1 MSMWRK
7 TRSTPTGLFQGDHDL
22 DRRWT
27 ACRNDTCGRKRHAR
41 TRKAA
46 REVKEEPRDRSKR
59 GGCTNSMGV
68 ERESTGMDRSAKYAA
83 SGGLKVADFLDMAKL
98 RTFEEELA
106 NGVSLAAKSMTGQG
120 KWKKCVVKSF
130 ERGSGLY
137 TIQTSRGEYMK
148 LARTHILFD
157 AEDQEIFA
165 TTVKEAY
172 KKCEVHE
179 KLVFYRMCLESIPC
193 DNLDRV
199 NVAWLQEILRK
210 SICSLSL
217 RDQHSMLDVMDEIN
231 AEYMKSIN
239 KVLLETN
246 LDDIAEMSE
255 FLSDFKS
262 SYPAESIVSVFP
274 ELSDSK
280 AVLYESAKVLQNDSY
295 LTSLEALDVLSIE
308 KSESYEVSELSFF
321 STDESDMVEVS
332 KFQNMQLKRCAS
344 ISDRLLQSWIPGLQL
359 AIQNACKGT
368 TKSWLSSQECRLW
381 LYESSKMKRFL
392 TLLRIQM
399 EDTVRGMV
407 LASLQRYVCYMEAQ
421 RPSSVHAGTNGIHGC
436 LHSAFRKPAF
446 LVYLVTDKGELSL
459 NPGIDSYGSSFMD
472 IFETMV
478 SSSSNLPQLEP
489 LVMEHLL
496 WEEPMALRVLDRED
510 PEVVSLRQ
518 RLLVCSQQL
527 IDGLQTQMA
536 KLSVLDP
543 IVSCDAQAYLS
554 RIEQSGKVADLEYMK
569 SEIYRHLQDVE
580 AINVTL
586 HDDITAASF
595 CIRTAGA
602 KEALLEKKNTMIKG
616 CEDLLLTEALGKS
629 KALNKEYE
637 AMSTQLT
644 APTSSPE
651 DIQERH
657 ALIQNLPI
665 TLQAFQN
672 QTKTIEAFYQFLF
685 ELKRPLSDE
694 NFAIKSESYV
704 WPLRVFNQVQD
715 ISQMLREDLEKYKGE
730 QKQQQIELDV
740 RISELSEHIL
750 SILDGDYLLAEADHS
765 IKIGDAYA
773 QLTEVDELCKTFNN
787 REEIFSQK
795 TTDYSKVRKLVQE
808 LEPHYLY
815 WKTASDWATAKSS
828 WLKQPFHGLD
838 PVKVEEGLTEIWEI
852 ASKLETTFAQRKLE
866 RYTLLCISCR
876 EEVETFRSYCT
887 VLSALRSDALRKRHW
902 VSLASLV
909 GIPMH
914 DSDPLTLQ
922 KLIQA
927 GFMKLE
933 DQILDVCST
942 ALKEFG
948 IEQALDRM
956 VCEWDGVLLTV
967 VKYRESGT
975 FVIKVEDS
983 VTQQLDDHI
992 VMTQAMGFSPYK
1004 GPFEAEI
1011 QQWEKKLALISEVLD
1026 EWIALQK
1033 SWMYLEPIFTSDDIM
1048 QQLPVEGKKF
1058 AQVNQMWRKTLDEA
1072 RVNNNLLSVCSSN
1085 DLLESFRLSNETLE
1099 RVQKGLADYLE
1110 TKRLAFSRFF
1120 FLSNDELLQ
1129 ILSQTRNPRAVQPH
1143 LHKCFEAIESLVFEE
1158 DQKIVG
1164 MRSKEQEVVPF
1175 NEHMYPEGSVEN
1187 WLCDVER
1194 IMRSSIREQILS
1206 CLDDFHHKKREEW
1219 VRSWPAMCVLA
1230 ANSIIWTE
1238 RTEQAIADGNLEEWY
1253 AMNIQQLDGLADL
1266 LAGDLSHL
1274 DRLTIGALIVHDVHA
1289 RDVIQRLIDENV
1301 SSAAD
1306 FEWISQLRYYWEDG
1320 NVYVKMVQA
1329 CLQYGYEYLGNQP
1342 RLVITPLTDRC
1353 YMTLMSA
1360 MHLNLGGAPAGP
1372 AGTGKTETTKD
1383 LAKALAKQCVV
1394 FNCSDG
1400 LDYIAMGKFF
1410 KGLAA
1415 SGAWACFDEFNRIDL
1430 EVLSVIAQQ
1439 ILTIQMAIQQKVEV
1453 FTFEGTEIKLNPS
1466 CAVFITMN
1474 PGYAGRSE
1482 LPDNL
1487 SALFRPCAMMVPDYG
1502 LIAEI
1507 SLMSFGFKNARHL
1520 AKKMVATF
1528 KLCSEQLSNQ
1538 DHYDYGMRAVKA
1550 VITAAGNLKRENPGM
1565 DEESLL
1571 LRGLRDVN
1579 VPKFL
1584 SHDIPLFEGIIS
1596 DLFPGIE
1603 KSEVNYTDLI
1613 DAIRVSCREMNLQAT
1628 SHFISKVIQLYDMT
1642 QVRHG
1647 MMLVGPT
1654 GGGKTSC
1661 YRILARALN
1670 YLAETKRSHPGVK
1683 MVVLNPKSVTL
1694 GQLYGDFDEAT
1705 HEWTDGLLAC
1715 YMREFAEDTSSAKKW
1730 IIFDGPVD
1738 AIWIENMNTVLDDNK
1753 KLCLVSGEIIQL
1765 TSSMSMIFEV
1775 EDLAVASPA
1784 TVSRCGMIYMEPDAL
1799 GLEPL
1804 FQSWLDTLPKEYVE
1818 LKDRFMDIFTRLVL
1832 GGEGILA
1839 HIRKHS
1845 IEIVNTVDSSLVSG
1859 LCKLMG
1865 SLIKEQLASSLN
1877 NGEESQ
1883 TMQDNVR
1890 VDGLPLFLFS
1900 MIWSICNTVDQSS
1913 RAVLEQFVRLRI
1925 NDLGLEC
1932 YMPPTDG
1939 SMYDY
1944 FYGTSEHHWMLWMEK
1959 LPQYTPKMDGKLGTI
1974 LVPTLETVSNG
1985 FILDKLL
1992 KNGCHALCVGET
2004 GTGKTMTVTDKLT
2017 NHMDKEYK
2025 SIFITLSA
2033 QTSVNQLQDMMDA
2046 KLEKRRKGVYGPPSG
2061 SKFVVSVDDMNMP
2074 KREKYHAQPP
2084 IELLRQWMD
2093 HGGWYER
2100 KPPCQFKS
2108 VVDLAF
2114 VGCMAPP
2121 GGGRNPVTSRY
2132 LRHFNMLGFTELS
2145 NGSVRRIFSTIME
2158 ASWALNFPKEIVTM
2172 IGGLVQGTIDLYDGV
2187 KKKLLPTPAKSHYTF
2202 NLRDIARVVQGML
2215 RAEPCHALEGGA
2227 EILALWAH
2235 ENFRVFQDRLINERD
2250 RGSFRELLDAQMSK
2264 HFGKQLVDLVLSNDN
2279 FLFTDIHESQGSS
2292 TYQRVS
2298 DIQGLQE
2305 VVVHR
2310 LQEYNSQQNNPM
2322 QLEVFPYALQ
2332 HVSRLT
2338 RILKLPQGH
2347 GLLLG
2352 VGGSGRH
2359 SLTKLAAHLEGQHL
2373 YSIEISKSYGIPEWK
2388 DDLRKVMKIAGL
2400 QGQEVTFFIADT
2412 QIVRESF
2419 LEDLNNMLNS
2429 GDVPNLMKGDD
2440 MEEIN
2445 QVYQPRL
2452 QSMGLA
2458 TDKNTVY
2465 KAFVNRVKEN
2475 LHIIIAMSPVGSAF
2489 KTRLRMFPSLVNC
2502 CTIDWF
2508 DEWPM
2513 KALQSVA
2520 KSYFQSLEL
2529 EAGLLG
2535 KAIDFCVHV
2544 HMSVAKVSKQFIAE
2558 RGRYNYVTPTS
2569 YLELLQTFA
2578 KLLAQKKTGILD
2590 MRKRF
2595 QSGLDKL
2602 SSTSAKVADMEKNLQ
2617 ELQPKLKQSSTEV
2630 EELMSIIEKDTK
2642 EGEVTRQGVKKQEE
2656 EAEKQAQEAQIIA
2669 ESAQADLDKALPAL
2683 DAAVASLKKLSRNDI
2698 VEIKALKNPPAGVK
2712 LVMEACCKFF
2722 QLKPKMVPDTRRGA
2736 KPGAKVPDY
2745 WEASSKM
2752 LADPTAFLDSLMK
2765 YDKDNIP
2772 PQVITKIEP
2781 YIQRSDFTQEAI
2793 SKVSKACT
2801 SICLWARA
2809 MYTYHQVTVE
2819 VEPKRQALKEAQ
2831 EKHSVTLGEL
2841 EEAKEKLH
2849 AVESKLAE
2857 LDDKFREAD
2866 RKRQDLENQANTCKI
2881 HLERAGKL
2889 IGGLGGE
2896 KIRWQQFVD
2905 RFTEDLKNVVGDV
2918 LLSSAVVA
2926 YQGAFTPSYRKI
2938 LFEKWELCLNQV
2950 GILHSQNTSIAR
2962 TLGDPVTIQ
2971 CWNAGGLPAD
2981 DISIENAIIVA
2992 NSRRWPLMID
3002 PQGQASR
3009 WIRNMEK
3016 DDGLEVIKVTDKDF
3030 LRSLSN
3036 CIRFGR
3042 IVLLEDI
3049 QETLDPSLEPLLLRQ
3064 TFKHGGG
3071 EAIKLGEDII
3081 PYHPNFR
3088 LYMTTKLTNPHYP
3101 PELCVKVTLLNF
3113 FVTNEGLEEQLLSVT
3128 VEAERAE
3135 LAEKKRFLVLNNS
3148 KMKKQL
3154 KDIEDRILV
3163 LLSNSEGNILDDEE
3177 LINTLAQSKTTS
3189 KEIEARVEEAEKA
3202 EKEIDSAREQYRPV
3216 ARRASSLFFCIS
3228 NFASIDP
3235 MYQNSLPWFATLFT
3249 KTMKE
3254 AKPATDITERILI
3267 LQEAFM
3273 QNVYSS
3279 VCRSLFAKHKLLLSL
3294 LLAIEVFKDKG
3305 EFDAQ
3310 EWKFLLTGATEACTT
3325 TDRPQREWCTEK
3337 VWSEI
3342 LCLSKLPHFSGL
3354 STSMLDY
3361 IDSFDVYFDSLEPH
3375 RFSLPGGWDEK
3386 LSSFQKLLVLR
3397 CLRPDKITKGIEDF
3411 VVSTIGEQYIESPT
3425 FNLRE
3430 SYAESSPM
3438 VPLIFIVSSGTD
3450 PMADLLKL
3458 SEELGMS
3465 ESFVQ
3470 VSLGQG
3476 QGPKAEALLK
3486 ESMQLGRW
3494 ICLQNCHL
3502 AKSWM
3507 ASLELL
3513 VESMDAESI
3522 HKDFRLWLT
3531 SMPSPH
3537 FPPSILQRGIKM
3549 ALEPPKGLKANLL
3562 RSFSRVDLGNKLSG
3576 AEGHKWKQL
3585 AYSICAFHAVIQER
3599 KKFGPLGWNIRYSF
3613 TDGDLEVCQKQIQL
3627 LLRQCKDVPFAV
3639 IQFLCG
3645 EINYGGRVTDEKDR
3659 RLLRSLLRKFIN
3671 PNILKPGHFF
3681 DDAEAYS
3688 IPACN
3693 TEEEYREHIQNL
3705 PLVSSPDIFGLHENA
3720 DITCDQNETYSLF
3733 DTVLSLLPSYKGT
3746 EGSDESDT
3754 VEGTA
3759 LDLLARCPPPIDML
3773 AVRRKYPTRYEESMN
3788 TVLVQEC
3795 IRYNGL
3801 IHVIQTSLT
3810 ECLKALRGQ
3819 VSMSSELEELVNSID
3834 KNQVPELWS
3843 TKSYPSLKP
3852 LSAWFADLAERLSF
3866 IRGWIENGLPKV
3878 VWFTGFFFPQAFL
3891 TGLLQN
3897 YARKH
3902 KVAIDQVTFEY
3913 QVMDTMPSDAV
3924 VPNDGHYIHGLYLE
3938 GASWDSESH
3947 CLCEQKPKE
3956 LFTPMPVIWLKPTHK
3971 PHTAIGEVYACPTYK
3986 ILSRSGTLSTTGHST
4001 NFIMDISL
4009 PTRVPAS
4016 HWIDRGVAL
4025 FTQLLF

>member
-1 MSMWRK
+1 MV
-7 TRSTPTGLFQGDHDL
+7 
-22 DRRWT
+22 
-27 ACRNDTCGRKRHAR
+27 A
-41 TRKAA
+41 
-46 REVKEEPRDRSKR
+46 
-59 GGCTNSMGV
+59 
-68 ERESTGMDRSAKYAA
+68 ERESKGMERSARYCA
-83 SGGLKVADFLDMAKL
+83 SGGVKVADFLDMTRL
-98 RTFEEELA
+98 STFEEQLE
-106 NGVSLAAKSMTGQG
+106 NGVLMEAKAMTGQG
-120 KWKKCVVKSF
+120 KWKKCLVKSF
-130 ERGSGLY
+130 EKDSGLY
-137 TIQTSRGEYMK
+137 TIQTSRGEYMT
-148 LARTHILFD
+148 LPRTHVLFEV
-157 AEDQEIFA
+157 EDQMNFA
-165 TTVKEAY
+165 KAVEESY

-193 DNLDRV
+193 DNLDPV
-199 NVAWLQEILRK
+199 NVAWLQEILKK
-210 SICSLSL
+210 SIHSLSL
-217 RDQHSMLDVMDEIN
+217 RDQHSMLDIMDEIN
-231 AEYMKSIN
+231 SEYMRSIN

-246 LDDIAEMSE
+246 LDNISEMSE
-255 FLSDFKS
+255 FLNDFRA
-262 SYPAESIVSVFP
+262 SYPSECIVPVIP
-274 ELSDSK
+274 ELAGSK
-280 AVLYESAKVLQNDSY
+280 AVIHESTQILQNDSY
-295 LTSLEALDVLSIE
+295 LTSSEALDILSVE
-308 KSESYEVSELSFF
+308 KSESYQVSELSFF
-321 STDESDMVEVS
+321 STDNSDTFEVG
-332 KFQNMQLKRCAS
+332 KFQDMQLKRCAS
-344 ISDRLLQSWIPGLQL
+344 VSERLLEKWIPGLQL
-359 AIQNACKGT
+359 AIQNACKGS
-368 TKSWLSSQECRLW
+368 TKSWLSVQECRLW

-407 LASLQRYVCYMEAQ
+407 ITSLQRYVSFMEAQ
-421 RPSSVHAGTNGIHGC
+421 ISSTGHASTTGRQGC
-436 LHSAFRKPAF
+436 FNDACSNPVF
-446 LVYLVTDKGELSL
+446 LVHLVADKGELSL
-459 NPGIDSYGSSFMD
+459 NPSLQSLESSFAD

-489 LVMEHLL
+489 LVMENLL
-496 WEEPMALRVLDRED
+496 WEEPMALRVLDGED

-518 RLLVCSQQL
+518 RLSISSQL
-527 IDGLQTQMA
+527 LTSGLQSQMT
-536 KLSVLDP
+536 VLDVLNP
-543 IVSCDAQAYLS
+543 IVCCDAKAYLS
-554 RIEQSGKVADLEYMK
+554 EMKHNGRVTDLEYMK
-569 SEIYRHLQDVE
+569 SELYRHLQDVE
-580 AINVTL
+580 AIKRTL
-586 HDDITAASF
+586 SNDITAASF
-595 CIRTAGA
+595 CIKTA
-602 KEALLEKKNTMIKG
+602 EARKVLLDKKNTMIEG
-616 CEDLLLTEALGKS
+616 CEELLLAEALRKTRT
-629 KALNKEYE
+629 LNQEYE
-637 AMSTQLT
+637 EMSAQLT
-644 APTSSPE
+644 APTSCPE

-657 ALIQNLPI
+657 ALIQNLPL

-672 QTKTIEAFYQFLF
+672 QTRKIEAYYQFLF
-685 ELKRPLSDE
+685 ELKCPLSDE
-694 NFAIKSESYV
+694 NFAAKSESYS
-704 WPLRVFNQVQD
+704 WPLHIFNQAQD
-715 ISQMLREDLEKYKGE
+715 ISQMLREDLEKYKGD
-730 QKQQQIELDV
+730 QKQQQVELDL
-740 RISELSEHIL
+740 RITVLGEDIA
-750 SILDGDYLLAEADHS
+750 SILGGDYLLAETDHS
-765 IKIGDAYA
+765 IEIGDIYA
-773 QLTEVDELCKTFNN
+773 QLVEVDKLCETINN
-787 REEIFSQK
+787 REDIFSQK
-795 TTDYSKVRKLVQE
+795 ATDYSRVKKLVQE
-808 LEPHYLY
+808 LEPHYLF
-815 WKTASDWATAKSS
+815 WKTAADWTAAKAS
-828 WLKQPFHGLD
+828 WLQQPFHGLS
-838 PVKVEEGLTEIWEI
+838 PGEVEEGLKETWEL
-852 ASKLETTFAQRKLE
+852 ASRLETTFAQRRLE
-866 RYTLLCISCR
+866 KYTLLCIACR
-876 EEVETFRSYCT
+876 EEVETFQSYCS
-887 VLSALRSDALRKRHW
+887 VLSALRSDALRERHW
-902 VSLASLV
+902 VRLAHLV
-909 GIPMH
+909 GIPMCN
-914 DSDPLTLQ
+914 SDPLTLE

-927 GFMKLE
+927 GFMRLE
-933 DQILDVCST
+933 DQILDICST
-942 ALKEFG
+942 ALKEFA

-956 VCEWDGVLLTV
+956 VCEWDDILLTV

-983 VTQQLDDHI
+983 ITQQLDDHI

-1004 GPFEAEI
+1004 GPFEAKI
-1011 QQWEKKLALISEVLD
+1011 QLWERKLALISEVLD
-1026 EWIALQK
+1026 EWMALQK

-1072 RVNNNLLSVCSSN
+1072 RENSHLLSVCSSG
-1085 DLLESFRLSNETLE
+1085 DLLESFRQSNETLE

-1143 LHKCFEAIESLVFEE
+1143 LHKCFEAIESLVFED

-1175 NEHMYPEGSVEN
+1175 NEYMYPEGSVEN

-1206 CLDDFHHKKREEW
+1206 CLDDFHHRKREEW
-1219 VRSWPAMCVLA
+1219 VQSWPAMCVLA
-1230 ANSIIWTE
+1230 ANSIIWTS
-1238 RTEQAIADGNLEEWY
+1238 RTEEAIAEGSLEEWY
-1253 AMNIQQLDGLADL
+1253 AVNIQQLDDLADL

-1301 SSAAD
+1301 SSTAD
-1306 FEWISQLRYYWEDG
+1306 FEWISQLRYYWQDG

-1329 CLQYGYEYLGNQP
+1329 CLEYGYEYLGNQP

-1439 ILTIQMAIQQKVEV
+1439 ILTIQLAIQQKVEI
-1453 FTFEGTEIKLNPS
+1453 FTFEGTQIKLNPS

-1550 VITAAGNLKRENPGM
+1550 VITAAGNLKRENPAM

-1596 DLFPGIE
+1596 DLFPGVR

-1613 DAIRVSCREMNLQAT
+1613 EAVRFACKEMNLQAT
-1628 SHFISKVIQLYDMT
+1628 AHFIEKVIQLYDMT

-1654 GGGKTSC
+1654 GGGKTAC
-1661 YRILARALN
+1661 YRVLARALN
-1670 YLAETKRSHPGVK
+1670 HLSETMRTHPGVK

-1715 YMREFAEDTSSAKKW
+1715 YMREFAEDTSTAKKW

-1765 TSSMSMIFEV
+1765 TTSMSMIFEV

-1784 TVSRCGMIYMEPDAL
+1784 TVSRCGMIYMEPGAL

-1804 FQSWLDTLPKEYVE
+1804 FQSWLDTLPKEYAE
-1818 LKDRFMDIFTRLVL
+1818 LKERFMDIFINLVL
-1832 GGEGILA
+1832 GEEGVLG
-1839 HIRKHS
+1839 HLRKHS
-1845 IEIVNTVDSSLVSG
+1845 NEIVGTVDSSLVSG

-1865 SLIKEQLASSLN
+1865 SLIKEQLASWVD
-1877 NGEESQ
+1877 NGEHSHSL
-1883 TMQDNVR
+1883 QDNVR

-1900 MIWSICNTVDQSS
+1900 MIWSICNTVDQAS
-1913 RAVLEQFVRLRI
+1913 RIDLERFVRKRI
-1925 NDLGLEC
+1925 CDLGLEC
-1932 YMPPTDG
+1932 YMPPTEN

-1944 FYGTSEHHWMLWMEK
+1944 FYGTLEHHWLLWMEK
-1959 LPQYTPKMDGKLGTI
+1959 LPQYTPRMDGQSGTV

-1985 FILDKLL
+1985 FLLDKLL
-1992 KNGCHALCVGET
+1992 KNNCHALCVGDT

-2017 NHMDKEYK
+2017 NHMEKEYK
-2025 SIFITLSA
+2025 SIFVTLSA
-2033 QTSVNQLQDMMDA
+2033 QTSVNQLQDMIDA

-2084 IELLRQWMD
+2084 IELMRQWMD

-2100 KPPCQFKS
+2100 KPPCHFKS
-2108 VVDLAF
+2108 IVDLAF

-2121 GGGRNPVTSRY
+2121 GGGRNPVTNRY
-2132 LRHFNMLGFTELS
+2132 LRHFNVLGFTELS
-2145 NGSVRRIFSTIME
+2145 NGSVCRIFSTIME
-2158 ASWALNFPKEIVTM
+2158 ANWAMNFSREIVTM
-2172 IGGLVQGTIDLYDGV
+2172 IGGLVQGTIDLYNGV
-2187 KKKLLPTPAKSHYTF
+2187 KKKLLPTPARSHYTF

-2215 RAEPCHALEGGA
+2215 RAEPCSMVEREAD
-2227 EILALWAH
+2227 ILALWAH
-2235 ENFRVFQDRLINERD
+2235 ENFRVFQDRLINEKD
-2250 RGSFRELLDAQMSK
+2250 RGSLRELLDAQVNK
-2264 HFGKQLVDLVLSNDN
+2264 HFSKRLRDLVPSNEDL
-2279 FLFTDIHESQGSS
+2279 LFTDFGEPKGACS
-2292 TYQRVS
+2292 YNRVV
-2298 DIQGLQE
+2298 DLQGLQE
-2305 VVVHR
+2305 TVTQR
-2310 LQEYNSQQNNPM
+2310 LQEYNLQQNNPM
-2322 QLEVFPYALQ
+2322 QLEIFPYALQ

-2373 YSIEISKSYGIPEWK
+2373 YTIEISKSYGTSEWK
-2388 DDLRKVMKIAGL
+2388 DDLRKVMKVAGL
-2400 QGQEVTFFIADT
+2400 QEQEVTFFIADT
-2412 QIVRESF
+2412 QIVKESF

-2440 MEEIN
+2440 LEEIN
-2445 QVYQPRL
+2445 QVYQPKL
-2452 QSMGLA
+2452 QRMGVA
-2458 TDKNTVY
+2458 TDKIAVY
-2465 KAFVNRVKEN
+2465 KAFVNTVKEN

-2520 KSYFQSLEL
+2520 KSYFQSLEFDT
-2529 EAGLLG
+2529 ELLG
-2535 KAIDFCVHV
+2535 KAIEFCVDVHV
-2544 HMSVAKVSKQFIAE
+2544 SVAKVSKRFIEE
-2558 RGRYNYVTPTS
+2558 RGRFNYVTPTS

-2578 KLLAQKKTGILD
+2578 KLLAQKKSGILD

-2595 QSGLDKL
+2595 QNGLDKL
-2602 SSTSAKVADMEKNLQ
+2602 SSTSAKVADMERNLQ
-2617 ELQPKLKQSSTEV
+2617 ELQPKLQQSSTEV

-2656 EAEKQAQEAQIIA
+2656 EAERQAQEAQIIA
-2669 ESAQADLDKALPAL
+2669 ESARTDLDKALPAL

-2722 QLKPKMVPDTRRGA
+2722 QLKPKMIPDTRRGA
-2736 KPGAKVPDY
+2736 KPGAKVADY

-2819 VEPKRQALKEAQ
+2819 VEPKRQALREAQ

-2849 AVESKLAE
+2849 IVENKLAE
-2857 LDDKFREAD
+2857 LDNKFTEAD

-2896 KIRWQQFVD
+2896 KIRWQQFVN
-2905 RFTEDLKNVVGDV
+2905 RLTEDLENVVGDV

-2938 LFEKWELCLNQV
+2938 LLEQWERCLNQV
-2950 GILHSQNTSIAR
+2950 GILHSRNTSIAR

-3016 DDGLEVIKVTDKDF
+3016 DNGLEVIKVTDKDF

-3042 IVLLEDI
+3042 VVLLEDI

-3064 TFKHGGG
+3064 TFRHGGG

-3101 PELCVKVTLLNF
+3101 PELCVKVALLNF
-3113 FVTNEGLEEQLLSVT
+3113 FVTNEGLEEQLLSIT
-3128 VEAERAE
+3128 VEGERAE

-3154 KDIEDRILV
+3154 KEIEDRILV

-3235 MYQNSLPWFATLFT
+3235 MYQNSLPWFAALFI

-3254 AKPATDITERILI
+3254 AKSATDIAERISI

-3273 QNVYSS
+3273 QNVYSA

-3294 LLAIEVFKDKG
+3294 LLAIEVFKERG
-3305 EFDAQ
+3305 VFDAQ
-3310 EWKFLLTGATEACTT
+3310 EWKFLLTGATEACTVS
-3325 TDRPQREWCTEK
+3325 DRPGREWCTEK
-3337 VWSEI
+3337 VWAEI
-3342 LCLSKLPHFSGL
+3342 LCLSKLPRFAGFS
-3354 STSMLDY
+3354 TAMLDY
-3361 IDSFDVYFDSLEPH
+3361 IDIFDEYFDSLEPQH
-3375 RFSLPGGWDEK
+3375 FCLPGGWDEK
-3386 LSSFQKLLVLR
+3386 LSAFQKLLVLR
-3397 CLRPDKITKGIEDF
+3397 CLRPDKITKGIEGF
-3411 VVSTIGEQYIESPT
+3411 VVSTIGEQYVESPT
-3425 FNLRE
+3425 FNLHD
-3430 SYAESSPM
+3430 SYAESAPM

-3450 PMADLLKL
+3450 PMADLFKL

-3465 ESFVQ
+3465 ENFVQ

-3486 ESMQLGRW
+3486 ESMEIGRW

-3507 ASLELL
+3507 ASLEHL
-3513 VESMDAESI
+3513 VESMDVNEI

-3531 SMPSPH
+3531 SMPTPY
-3537 FPPSILQRGIKM
+3537 FPASILQKGIKM
-3549 ALEPPKGLKANLL
+3549 ALEPPKGLRSNLL
-3562 RSFSRVDLGNKLSG
+3562 RSFSRVDLGSKLL
-3576 AEGHKWKQL
+3576 ADQGHTWKRL
-3585 AYSICAFHAVIQER
+3585 AYAICVFHAVIQER

-3627 LLRQCKDVPFAV
+3627 LIHQYKDVPFEV

-3671 PNILKPGHFF
+3671 PNILEPGYFF
-3681 DDAEAYS
+3681 GDAEVYS
-3688 IPACN
+3688 IPDCN
-3693 TEEEYREHIQNL
+3693 TEKEYREHIKSL
-3705 PLVSSPDIFGLHENA
+3705 PPVSSPDIFGLHENA
-3720 DITCDQNETYSLF
+3720 DVTCDQNETYSLF

-3746 EGSDESDT
+3746 EGSNESDT
-3754 VEGTA
+3754 VEDTV
-3759 LDLLARCPPPIDML
+3759 LDLLARCPSPIDIL
-3773 AVRRKYPTRYEESMN
+3773 TVRKTYPTKYEESMN

-3801 IHVIQTSLT
+3801 IQVIQASLN
-3810 ECLKALRGQ
+3810 ECLKALRGK
-3819 VSMSSELEELVNSID
+3819 VSMSSDLEELVNSID

-3852 LSAWFADLAERLSF
+3852 LSSWFTDLADRLSF
-3866 IRGWIENGLPKV
+3866 IRGWIDNGLPTV

-3902 KVAIDQVTFEY
+3902 RVAIDHVTFEY
-3913 QVMDTMPSDAV
+3913 HVMDMIPSDV
-3924 VPNDGHYIHGLYLE
+3924 VPPEDGHYIRGLFLE
-3938 GASWDSESH
+3938 GAGWDSELH

-3956 LFTPMPVIWLKPTHK
+3956 LFTPMPVIWLKPTHN
-3971 PHTAIGEVYACPTYK
+3971 PVAALGEVYACPTYK

-4001 NFIMDISL
+4001 NFIMDIAL
-4009 PTRVPAS
+4009 PTQVPAS

-4025 FTQLLF
+4025 FTQLFF